1 MAVKSQSFL
10 VRVFFVMSLLFNVI
24 FVLRSFSGHTTVQSR
39 AQRFHHRAVAVKE
52 ETDAGVEPLPE
63 SLTKSTPHQIPN
75 SDASQEPATA
85 STRQF
90 ETPPTFAKPS
100 IEDTRTSSPAVNIR
114 IGQFSQVSQ
123 IKLEDDFWTVI
134 EDLSQRDGDLIFE
147 STKTKERRV
156 FPKTAEAAFYEYDAR
171 WPKFAGLRL
180 SQIGLSAPDLLAEQM
195 L

>member
-1 MAVKSQSFL
+1 MAVNSQSFL
-10 VRVFFVMSLLFNVI
+10 VRVFFLVSLLFNVI
-24 FVLRSFSGHTTVQSR
+24 FVLRSFSGQPTVQSR

-52 ETDAGVEPLPE
+52 ETDIGVETTPE
-63 SLTKSTPHQIPN
+63 SSTKSSPHQVPDY
-75 SDASQEPATA
+75 DASQESATTSA
-85 STRQF
+85 RQLN
-90 ETPPTFAKPS
+90 TPPTFAMPS
-100 IEDTRTSSPAVNIR
+100 IEDIHTSSPAVNIR
-114 IGQFSQVSQ
+114 IGQFSHISK

-180 SQIGLSAPDLLAEQM
+180 SQIGLAAPDLLAEQM